1 MLTHRPTDLAAWT
14 TWFRDAPIPV
24 QARTADELALLAKA
38 EEVRGDVDAH
48 QLADSVGRD
57 PLMALKLL
65 ATVSQAHRARHAE
78 GGRSGPETV
87 TAALVIMGVSPFFQ
101 AFDAS
106 PMVEDVLAGQPQAL
120 SGLKAVV
127 LRAHR
132 AANFAVGFA
141 VHRMDESAAVLQLA
155 ALLHDFAEM
164 LLYCHAPALALE
176 IEARQRAD
184 ASMRS
189 ASVQREVLGVDL
201 AALQQALMRA
211 WSLPAILVRIA
222 DDAHAEHPQVRS
234 VELAI
239 RLARHSQNG
248 WNNAALPDD
257 FGDVAK
263 LLNLSPAAAETL
275 VREIDD

>member
-1 MLTHRPTDLAAWT
+1 MPTHRPTDLATWT
-14 TWFRDAPIPV
+14 ERLRAAPIPI

-48 QLADSVGRD
+48 QLADPVGRD

-78 GGRSGPETV
+78 GGRNGPETV
-87 TAALVIMGVSPFFQ
+87 TAALVMMGVSPFFR
-101 AFDAS
+101 AFEAS
-106 PMVEDVLAGQPQAL
+106 PTVEDLLVGQPQAL
-120 SGLKAVV
+120 AGLQRVV

-164 LLYCHAPALALE
+164 LLYCHAPVLALDM
-176 IEARQRAD
+176 EARQRAD
-184 ASMRS
+184 ATLRS
-189 ASVQREVLGVDL
+189 ASVQREVLGVEL
-201 AALQQALMRA
+201 PALQQALMRA
-211 WSLPAILVRIA
+211 WALPATLVRIA
-222 DDAHAEHPQVRS
+222 DDARAEHPQVRS

-239 RLARHSQNG
+239 RLARHTQTG
-248 WNNAALPDD
+248 WDNAALPDD
-257 FGDVAK
+257 LADVAK
-263 LLNLSPAAAETL
+263 LLNLSPAAAEAL
-275 VREIDD
+275 VREIDA

>member
-1 MLTHRPTDLAAWT
+1 MTTHRPTDLATWT
-14 TWFRDAPIPV
+14 EWFGTAPIPV
-24 QARTADELALLAKA
+24 QARTADEIALLAKA

-48 QLADSVGRD
+48 QLADPVGRD

-65 ATVSQAHRARHAE
+65 ATVSQAHRERHME
-78 GGRSGPETV
+78 GGRNGPETV
-87 TAALVIMGVSPFFQ
+87 TAALVMMGVGPFFR
-101 AFDAS
+101 AFEQS
-106 PMVEDVLAGQPQAL
+106 PTAEDLLAGDPEAL
-120 SGLKAVV
+120 AGLRAVV

-141 VHRMDESAAVLQLA
+141 VHRMDESAAALQLA

-164 LLYCHAPALALE
+164 LLYCHAPALALA

-184 ASMRS
+184 STLRS
-189 ASVQREVLGVDL
+189 ASAQREVLGVDL

-211 WSLPAILVRIA
+211 WALPALLVRIA
-222 DDAHAEHPQVRS
+222 NDAHAEHPQVRS

-239 RLARHSQNG
+239 RLARHTQHG
-248 WNNAALPDD
+248 WSNAALPDD
-257 FGDVAK
+257 LADVGK

-275 VREIDD
+275 VREIDG